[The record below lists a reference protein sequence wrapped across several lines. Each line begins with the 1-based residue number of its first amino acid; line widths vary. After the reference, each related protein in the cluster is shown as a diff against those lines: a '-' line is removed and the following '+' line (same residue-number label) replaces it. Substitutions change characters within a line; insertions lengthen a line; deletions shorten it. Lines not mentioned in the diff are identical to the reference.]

1 VPRQPGDQHLQTGRA
16 DDDGQDDQG
25 DNVKFIAAAA
35 SALVLAIIGL
45 TAANAA
51 AGTRPPATEHFEAM
65 STNPVS
71 AVATLIARG
80 PLTIGGTV
88 NLETGRA
95 VLPGGKLT
103 LAHHQLRGSSSFSSR
118 TCLATV
124 TSSGTYRITG
134 GTGRYGHVRGHGD
147 YQLTAYAIVARV
159 DGKCGTKVVPHA
171 QETLLTAS
179 GPIQQW

>member
-1 VPRQPGDQHLQTGRA
+1 
-16 DDDGQDDQG
+16 
-25 DNVKFIAAAA
+25 VKFIAAAA
-35 SALVLAIIGL
+35 GALVLAIIGL
-45 TAANAA
+45 TAADAA

-80 PLTIGGTV
+80 PLTFGGTV

-95 VLPGGKLT
+95 VLHGGKLT
-103 LAHHQLRGSSSFSSR
+103 LAHHQLHSSSTFNKR
-118 TCLATV
+118 TCLATL

-134 GTGRYGHVRGHGD
+134 GTGRYQHVRGHGH
-147 YQLTAYAIVARV
+147 YRLTGYAIVAKV
-159 DGKCGTKVVPHA
+159 HGKCGTNVVPYA

-179 GPIQQW
+179 GPIRQ

>member
-1 VPRQPGDQHLQTGRA
+1 MKL
-16 DDDGQDDQG
+16 
-25 DNVKFIAAAA
+25 IAAAA
-35 SALVLAIIGL
+35 SAFVLAIIGL

-51 AGTRPPATEHFEAM
+51 AGTSPPPTEHFEAM

-71 AVATLIARG
+71 AIATLIARG

-88 NLETGRA
+88 NLETGLA
-95 VLPGGKLT
+95 VLPGGRLT
-103 LAHHQLRGSSSFSSR
+103 LAHHQLHGSNTFSKR

-134 GTGRYGHVRGHGD
+134 GTGSYRDVRGHGD
-147 YQLTAYAIVARV
+147 YRLTAYAIVAKAH
-159 DGKCGTKVVPHA
+159 GKCGTNVPYA

-179 GPIQQW
+179 GPIQQ

>member
-1 VPRQPGDQHLQTGRA
+1 VA
-16 DDDGQDDQG
+16 AASYNDDDDFDDDLG
-25 DNVKFIAAAA
+25 GNVKVIGAAA
-35 SALVLAIIGL
+35 SALVLAITGL
-45 TAANAA
+45 AAASA
-51 AGTRPPATEHFEAM
+51 VAGTRTPATEHFEAM

-88 NLETGRA
+88 NLQTGQA

-103 LAHHQLRGSSSFSSR
+103 LAHHQLHGSSTFSQR

-134 GTGRYGHVRGHGD
+134 ATGRYRHVRGHGD
-147 YQLTAYAIVARV
+147 YRLVAYATVGRAH
-159 DGKCGTKVVPHA
+159 GKCRAKVVPYA

-179 GPIQQW
+179 GPLQQ

>member
-1 VPRQPGDQHLQTGRA
+1 
-16 DDDGQDDQG
+16 
-25 DNVKFIAAAA
+25 VKIIAAAA
-35 SALVLAIIGL
+35 GALVLAIIGL

-80 PLTIGGTV
+80 PLTVGGTV

-95 VLPGGKLT
+95 VLHGGNLT
-103 LAHHQLRGSSSFSSR
+103 LRHHQLHGSSTFSNR

-134 GTGRYGHVRGHGD
+134 GTGRYRNVRGHGD
-147 YQLTAYAIVARV
+147 YRLIAYAIVAKV
-159 DGKCGTKVVPHA
+159 HGKCGANVVPYA

-179 GPIQQW
+179 GPIQR

>member
-1 VPRQPGDQHLQTGRA
+1 
-16 DDDGQDDQG
+16 
-25 DNVKFIAAAA
+25 VKFIVAAA

-51 AGTRPPATEHFEAM
+51 ADTRPPAIEHFEAM

-71 AVATLIARG
+71 AIATLIARG

-95 VLPGGKLT
+95 ALRGGKLT
-103 LAHHQLRGSSSFSSR
+103 LAHHQLHGSSTFNKQ
-118 TCLATV
+118 TCLATE

-134 GTGRYGHVRGHGD
+134 GTGSYRDVRGHGD
-147 YQLTAYAIVARV
+147 YRLTAYAIVAKAH
-159 DGKCGTKVVPHA
+159 GKCGTNAAPYA
-171 QETLLTAS
+171 QEILLTAS
-179 GPIQQW
+179 GPIQQ

>member
-1 VPRQPGDQHLQTGRA
+1 
-16 DDDGQDDQG
+16 
-25 DNVKFIAAAA
+25 VKFIAAAA
-35 SALVLAIIGL
+35 SAFVLAILGL

-51 AGTRPPATEHFEAM
+51 AGTSTPATEQFEAM

-71 AVATLIARG
+71 AVATLIAHG

-88 NLETGRA
+88 NLLTGRA

-103 LAHHQLRGSSSFSSR
+103 LAHHQLRGSSTFSKR

-134 GTGRYGHVRGHGD
+134 GTGRYRLVRGHGE
-147 YQLTAYAIVARV
+147 YRLTAYAIVAKAH
-159 DGKCGTKVVPHA
+159 GKCATNVAPYA

-179 GPIQQW
+179 GPIQQ

>member
-1 VPRQPGDQHLQTGRA
+1 MKV
-16 DDDGQDDQG
+16 
-25 DNVKFIAAAA
+25 IAAAA
-35 SALVLAIIGL
+35 GALVLAVIGL

-51 AGTRPPATEHFEAM
+51 ASARRPATEHFEAM

-80 PLTIGGTV
+80 PVTIGGTV

-95 VLPGGKLT
+95 VLHGGKLT
-103 LAHHQLRGSSSFSSR
+103 IAHHQLHSSSTFNHRS
-118 TCLATV
+118 CLATL

-134 GTGRYGHVRGHGD
+134 GTGRYRNVRGHGD
-147 YQLTAYAIVARV
+147 YRLTGYAIVAKV
-159 DGKCGTKVVPHA
+159 HGKCAANVVPYA

-179 GPIQQW
+179 GPIQR

>member
-1 VPRQPGDQHLQTGRA
+1 M
-16 DDDGQDDQG
+16 
-25 DNVKFIAAAA
+25 KFIAAAA
-35 SALVLAIIGL
+35 SALVLAIVGL
-45 TAANAA
+45 TAASAA

-71 AVATLIARG
+71 AIATLIARG

-88 NLETGRA
+88 NLETGKA

-103 LAHHQLRGSSSFSSR
+103 LSHHVVHTSTKTDKA
-118 TCLATV
+118 TCLTTF

-134 GTGRYGHVRGHGD
+134 GTGRYSHVRGHGD
-147 YQLTAYAIVARV
+147 YRLTAYAIVAIK
-159 DGKCGTKVVPHA
+159 DGKCETNVVPYA

-179 GPIQQW
+179 GPIQQ

>member
-1 VPRQPGDQHLQTGRA
+1 M
-16 DDDGQDDQG
+16 
-25 DNVKFIAAAA
+25 KFIAVAAC
-35 SALVLAIIGL
+35 ALVLAMIGL

-51 AGTRPPATEHFEAM
+51 AGSHPAATEHFEAM

-88 NLETGRA
+88 NLQTGRA

-103 LAHHQLRGSSSFSSR
+103 LTHHQLHSSTTSSNR
-118 TCLATV
+118 TCLTTF

-134 GTGRYGHVRGHGD
+134 GTGRYRHVRGHGD
-147 YQLTAYAIVARV
+147 YRLTADAIVAKV
-159 DGKCGTKVVPHA
+159 HGKCAAKVVPYA
-171 QETLLTAS
+171 QEILLTAS
-179 GPIQQW
+179 GPIQQ

>member
-1 VPRQPGDQHLQTGRA
+1 MALRRARSGEDDA
-16 DDDGQDDQG
+16 DDDWG
-25 DNVKFIAAAA
+25 DNVKYIAAAA

-80 PLTIGGTV
+80 PVTIGGTV
-88 NLETGRA
+88 NLETGHA
-95 VLPGGKLT
+95 VLHGGKLT
-103 LAHHQLRGSSSFSSR
+103 LAHHQLHSSSTFSKR
-118 TCLATV
+118 TCLATL

-134 GTGRYGHVRGHGD
+134 GTGRYRLVRGHGD
-147 YQLTAYAIVARV
+147 YRLTAYAIVAKVR
-159 DGKCGTKVVPHA
+159 GKCEVKVVPYA

-179 GPIQQW
+179 GPIQQ

>member
-1 VPRQPGDQHLQTGRA
+1 MTAG
-16 DDDGQDDQG
+16 DQG
-25 DNVKFIAAAA
+25 DNVRLIAAAA
-35 SALVLAIIGL
+35 SAFVLAIIGL

-51 AGTRPPATEHFEAM
+51 AGTSAPATEHFEAM

-80 PLTIGGTV
+80 PLTVGGTV
-88 NLETGRA
+88 NLQTGRA

-103 LAHHQLRGSSSFSSR
+103 LAHHQLHGGNTFSNR

-134 GTGRYGHVRGHGD
+134 GTGRYRDVRGHGD
-147 YQLTAYAIVARV
+147 YQLTAYAIVAKV
-159 DGKCGTKVVPHA
+159 HGKCAANVVPYA
-171 QETLLTAS
+171 QQILLTAS
-179 GPIQQW
+179 GPIQL

>member
-1 VPRQPGDQHLQTGRA
+1 
-16 DDDGQDDQG
+16 
-25 DNVKFIAAAA
+25 VKVIAAIAG
-35 SALVLAIIGL
+35 ALVLAVIGL
-45 TAANAA
+45 TAAYAA
-51 AGTRPPATEHFEAM
+51 ADTRPPATEHFEAM

-88 NLETGRA
+88 NLQTGRA
-95 VLPGGKLT
+95 VLHGGKLT
-103 LAHHQLRGSSSFSSR
+103 LVHHQIHSSSTFSDR

-134 GTGRYGHVRGHGD
+134 GTGRYRHVRSHGS
-147 YQLTAYAIVARV
+147 YRLIAYAVVAKT
-159 DGKCGTKVVPHA
+159 DGKCAANVVPYA

-179 GPIQQW
+179 GPIQQ

>member
-1 VPRQPGDQHLQTGRA
+1 
-16 DDDGQDDQG
+16 
-25 DNVKFIAAAA
+25 VKFIAAAA
-35 SALVLAIIGL
+35 TALVLAVIGL
-45 TAANAA
+45 TAASAA

-71 AVATLIARG
+71 AVATLIAHG

-95 VLPGGKLT
+95 VLRGGTLT
-103 LAHHQLRGSSSFSSR
+103 LAHHQLHGSSTFNKR

-124 TSSGTYRITG
+124 TSSGTYRIAG
-134 GTGRYGHVRGHGD
+134 GTGRYVHVRGHGR
-147 YQLTAYAIVARV
+147 YRLTAYAIVAKV
-159 DGKCGTKVVPHA
+159 HGKCASDVVPYA

-179 GPIQQW
+179 GPIQQ

>member
-1 VPRQPGDQHLQTGRA
+1 M
-16 DDDGQDDQG
+16 
-25 DNVKFIAAAA
+25 KIIAAAA
-35 SALVLAIIGL
+35 GALVLATIGL
-45 TAANAA
+45 TAADAA
-51 AGTRPPATEHFEAM
+51 AGTRPTATERFEAM

-88 NLETGRA
+88 NLLTGRA
-95 VLPGGKLT
+95 VLPGGELT
-103 LAHHQLRGSSSFSSR
+103 LAHHQLHGSSTFSNR

-134 GTGRYGHVRGHGD
+134 GTGRYRHVRGHGD
-147 YQLTAYAIVARV
+147 YRLTAYAVVAKV
-159 DGKCGTKVVPHA
+159 HGKCAEKVVPYA

-179 GPIQQW
+179 GPIQQ

>member
-1 VPRQPGDQHLQTGRA
+1 
-16 DDDGQDDQG
+16 
-25 DNVKFIAAAA
+25 VKFIAAAA
-35 SALVLAIIGL
+35 SALALAVIGL

-51 AGTRPPATEHFEAM
+51 AGTRPSTTEYFEAM

-80 PLTIGGTV
+80 PLTVGGTV

-103 LAHHQLRGSSSFSSR
+103 LAHHQLHGSSTFSNR
-118 TCLATV
+118 TCLATL

-134 GTGRYGHVRGHGD
+134 GTGPYRHVRGHGD
-147 YQLTAYAIVARV
+147 YRLIAYATVAKV
-159 DGKCGTKVVPHA
+159 KGKCATNVVPYA

-179 GPIQQW
+179 GPIQQ

>member
-1 VPRQPGDQHLQTGRA
+1 MKL
-16 DDDGQDDQG
+16 
-25 DNVKFIAAAA
+25 IAAAA
-35 SALVLAIIGL
+35 AALVLVVIGL
-45 TAANAA
+45 TATNAA
-51 AGTRPPATEHFEAM
+51 AGTRPPATSPATSSATEHFEAM

-88 NLETGRA
+88 NLQTGRA
-95 VLPGGKLT
+95 VLPGGDLT
-103 LAHHQLRGSSSFSSR
+103 LDHHQLHGGSTFSSQ

-134 GTGRYGHVRGHGD
+134 GTGRYRHVSGHGD
-147 YQLTAYAIVARV
+147 YQLIAYATVAKV
-159 DGKCGTKVVPHA
+159 NGKCSAKVPYA

-179 GPIQQW
+179 GPLQQ

>member
-1 VPRQPGDQHLQTGRA
+1 M
-16 DDDGQDDQG
+16 
-25 DNVKFIAAAA
+25 
-35 SALVLAIIGL
+35 LAIIGL

-51 AGTRPPATEHFEAM
+51 AGTSPPATENFEAM

-71 AVATLIARG
+71 AIATLIARG

-88 NLETGRA
+88 NLQTGQA

-103 LAHHQLRGSSSFSSR
+103 LAHHQLHGSSTFSKR

-134 GTGRYGHVRGHGD
+134 GTGSYSHVRGH
-147 YQLTAYAIVARV
+147 
-159 DGKCGTKVVPHA
+159 
-171 QETLLTAS
+171 
-179 GPIQQW
+179 

>member
-1 VPRQPGDQHLQTGRA
+1 
-16 DDDGQDDQG
+16 
-25 DNVKFIAAAA
+25 VKLIAAAA

-51 AGTRPPATEHFEAM
+51 AGTSPPAAEHFEAM

-80 PLTIGGTV
+80 PITIGGTV
-88 NLETGRA
+88 NLQTGRA

-103 LAHHQLRGSSSFSSR
+103 LAHHQLHGSSTFSSR

-124 TSSGTYRITG
+124 RSSGTYRITG
-134 GTGRYGHVRGHGD
+134 GTGSYRNVRGHGD
-147 YQLTAYAIVARV
+147 YQLTAYAIVAKV
-159 DGKCGTKVVPHA
+159 HGKCGTNVVPYA

-179 GPIQQW
+179 GPIQL

>member
-1 VPRQPGDQHLQTGRA
+1 MCSSD
-16 DDDGQDDQG
+16 
-25 DNVKFIAAAA
+25 
-35 SALVLAIIGL
+35 LVIGL
-45 TAANAA
+45 TAANAV

-88 NLETGRA
+88 NLETGHA
-95 VLPGGKLT
+95 VLPGGNLT
-103 LAHHQLRGSSSFSSR
+103 LAHHQLHGSSTFSQR

-124 TSSGTYRITG
+124 TSSGTYQITG
-134 GTGRYGHVRGHGD
+134 GTGRYRLVRGHGD
-147 YQLTAYAIVARV
+147 YRLTAYAIVAKV
-159 DGKCGTKVVPHA
+159 HGACGTNVVPYA

-179 GPIQQW
+179 GPIQR